1 MGVEIQFFE
10 FVLAVHIFV
19 TYDIQNLEC
28 VGGRMKHTFL
38 TAMALA
44 ATISTANAGDIKPSD
59 VKFEDG
65 SVAQS
70 LTSVAG
76 DPVAGREIVGNKS
89 LGNCVAC
96 HEVSDL
102 SDVPFHGEIGPA
114 LDGAGDR
121 WSEAE
126 LRGIVANAKIM
137 FEDSLMPSFYKT
149 EGFIRPGN
157 AYTGEAADE
166 TFGPLLSAQQI
177 EDVVAYLS
185 TLKE

>member
-1 MGVEIQFFE
+1 MKILGIAAVAFGVTAFAASAEEIQPT
-10 FVLAVHIFV
+10 AVSF
-19 TYDIQNLEC
+19 
-28 VGGRMKHTFL
+28 
-38 TAMALA
+38 
-44 ATISTANAGDIKPSD
+44 SD
-59 VKFEDG
+59 GAVE
-65 SVAQS
+65 QS
-70 LTSVAG
+70 LTGVAG
-76 DPVAGREIVGNKS
+76 DPAKGREIVGSKK

-96 HEVSDL
+96 HEVADL
-102 SDVPFHGEIGPA
+102 ADIPFHGEIGPM

-126 LRGIVANAKIM
+126 LRGIVANAKMM

-157 AYTGEAADE
+157 AYTGKAPDE

-185 TLKE
+185 TLTE